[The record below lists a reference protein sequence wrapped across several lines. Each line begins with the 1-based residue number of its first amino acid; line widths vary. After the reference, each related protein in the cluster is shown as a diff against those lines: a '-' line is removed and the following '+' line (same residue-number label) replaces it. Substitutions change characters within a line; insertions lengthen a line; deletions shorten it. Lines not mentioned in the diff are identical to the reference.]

1 MLALL
6 ILLSIWWLLVV
17 VGVQGVLQ
25 VRQLV
30 MEVVVLEVFY
40 QPLDLR

>member
-1 MLALL
+1 M
-6 ILLSIWWLLVV
+6 LSIWLLLAV

-25 VRQLV
+25 VRQLA